1 MLQGETS
8 QGKRAGEGTQGSVA
22 IRGLCGAAGSQ
33 PQTEMIGQIQF
44 HWGLHCGI
52 KGPFLVQPRIPLA
65 FSFPKQPVSY
75 PLAVRFGYLTSYSVA
90 YRVLF

>member
-8 QGKRAGEGTQGSVA
+8 QGKRVGEGSRGDVA
-22 IRGLCGAAGSQ
+22 GGGCMVLRDHSPKQ
-33 PQTEMIGQIQF
+33 MIGQIQF
-44 HWGLHCGI
+44 HWGLYCGI

-75 PLAVRFGYLTSYSVA
+75 PLAVRFGYLASYSVSDM
-90 YRVLF
+90 VLL